1 MTPRSWHQGSE
12 RETESRPAW
21 HLPTFTLSLDASGPA
36 VVRSSCTRARSL
48 PAMQSFSSNIAHA
61 AIRSLPSPDGTFPPT
76 RPVMLGEMR
85 PMGGAWGGT
94 TSSASIGARWRTL
107 VRAAVRLGCARHD
120 AADVVQTALARCDV
134 GWSKVSR
141 ADNRDAYVYRTLV
154 NALRYS
160 QRRHW
165 WRERPARSLPD
176 VTRPDDTT
184 RVALPTASSKR
195 STRRPPSSARWS
207 CCATSGTDQT

>member
-1 MTPRSWHQGSE
+1 
-12 RETESRPAW
+12 
-21 HLPTFTLSLDASGPA
+21 
-36 VVRSSCTRARSL
+36 
-48 PAMQSFSSNIAHA
+48 
-61 AIRSLPSPDGTFPPT
+61 
-76 RPVMLGEMR
+76 
-85 PMGGAWGGT
+85 
-94 TSSASIGARWRTL
+94 

-184 RVALPTASSKR
+184 RVALADAVEQALDEETAEQR
-195 STRRPPSSARWS
+195 AVVVLRYI
-207 CCATSGTDQT
+207 GH

>member
-1 MTPRSWHQGSE
+1 
-12 RETESRPAW
+12 
-21 HLPTFTLSLDASGPA
+21 
-36 VVRSSCTRARSL
+36 
-48 PAMQSFSSNIAHA
+48 MQSFSSNIAHA
-61 AIRSLPSPDGTFPPT
+61 ATRSLPSPDGTFPPT

-85 PMGGAWGGT
+85 SMGGAWGGM
-94 TSSASIGARWRTL
+94 TSSPSIGARWRTL

-134 GWSKVSR
+134 AWSKVSR

-154 NALRYS
+154 NALRDN

-184 RVALPTASSKR
+184 RVALADAVERALDELTAEQR
-195 STRRPPSSARWS
+195 AVVVLRYIGHRPNVRQPPHSASPSEPSRAGGRARWP
-207 CCATSGTDQT
+207 CCLTTSIRRTTRPGARHERA

>member
-1 MTPRSWHQGSE
+1 
-12 RETESRPAW
+12 
-21 HLPTFTLSLDASGPA
+21 
-36 VVRSSCTRARSL
+36 
-48 PAMQSFSSNIAHA
+48 
-61 AIRSLPSPDGTFPPT
+61 
-76 RPVMLGEMR
+76 MLGEMR

-184 RVALPTASSKR
+184 RVALADAVERALDELTAEQR
-195 STRRPPSSARWS
+195 AVVVLRYIRHRPNVRQPPHSASPSEPSRAGGRAR
-207 CCATSGTDQT
+207 ARDRLVPVPVVRDVGR